1 MGSMGKSRGTSC
13 RGRHL
18 GVMLGALLLAAP
30 GMAFAG
36 VTPHVNRSHDDVT
49 AIAAAHMRVPAAT
62 VPADAR
68 VDIDPRLERGT
79 MPGAD
84 VSGGGAPLSNV
95 RVS

>member
-1 MGSMGKSRGTSC
+1 
-13 RGRHL
+13 
-18 GVMLGALLLAAP
+18 MLGALLLAVP

-36 VTPHVNRSHDDVT
+36 VVPHVNRIHNDVT
-49 AIAAAHMRVPAAT
+49 AIAAAHMRVPAAS

-79 MPGAD
+79 VPGAD
-84 VSGGGAPLSNV
+84 VSGGGTPLSSV